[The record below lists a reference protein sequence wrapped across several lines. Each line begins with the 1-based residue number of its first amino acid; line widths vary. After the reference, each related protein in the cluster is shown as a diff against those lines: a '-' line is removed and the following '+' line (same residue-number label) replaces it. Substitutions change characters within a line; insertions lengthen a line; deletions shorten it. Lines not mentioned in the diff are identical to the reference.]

1 MKKEV
6 LKAMAL
12 GVLISLMLA
21 EVLAAEGG
29 QAVSENVVSV
39 MTGKGLAISF
49 GTPIAKPRF

>member
-1 MKKEV
+1 
-6 LKAMAL
+6 MAL

-39 MTGKGLAISF
+39 MTGKGLVNSF
-49 GTPIAKPRF
+49 GTTITKPGF